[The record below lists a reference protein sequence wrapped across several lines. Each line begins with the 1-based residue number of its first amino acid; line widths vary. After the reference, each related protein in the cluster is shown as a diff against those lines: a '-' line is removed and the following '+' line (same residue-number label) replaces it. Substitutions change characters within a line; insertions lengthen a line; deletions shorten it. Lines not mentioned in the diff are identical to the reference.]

1 MRRPALLLPVR
12 RGRSPARVRS
22 WSFSLEREAL
32 LNEGREKFALGAPL
46 SANITETPAPSEFT
60 EQGDR

>member
-1 MRRPALLLPVR
+1 METLQS
-12 RGRSPARVRS
+12 GNSPGTRIAAGDSV
-22 WSFSLEREAL
+22 LEA
-32 LNEGREKFALGAPL
+32 GKSTAL